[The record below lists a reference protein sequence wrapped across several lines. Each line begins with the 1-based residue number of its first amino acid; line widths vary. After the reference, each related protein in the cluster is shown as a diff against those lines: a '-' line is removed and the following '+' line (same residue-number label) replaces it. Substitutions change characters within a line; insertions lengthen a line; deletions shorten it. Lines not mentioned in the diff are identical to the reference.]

1 MLFAVSSTDGLDIN
15 TSGADGLSP
24 VIESD
29 KDGVV
34 GVIAIFEGRP
44 SLFGH
49 GVGSGED
56 LVEEGRTIV

>member
-1 MLFAVSSTDGLDIN
+1 MLFTVPSADGLDVN

-29 KDGVV
+29 KDGVI
-34 GVIAIFEGRP
+34 GAIAIVEGRP

-49 GVGSGED
+49 
-56 LVEEGRTIV
+56 